1 MTLTSAETTLIE
13 TFFCECLAGRAHPKN
28 VLNNQ
33 ISKKNCFTVSN
44 AHLKM
49 VPVI

>member
-13 TFFCECLAGRAHPKN
+13 TLNCECLAGRTHPKI
-28 VLNNQ
+28 VLIHS
-33 ISKKNCFTVSN
+33 ISKKTCFTVSK